1 MKKYMTPDLK
11 VMAFMPEEE
20 IGAAGSKSADSGV
33 TGSNIF
39 NDGEF
44 GSW

>member
-1 MKKYMTPDLK
+1 MTKYMTPDLK

-20 IGAAGSKSADSGV
+20 IGAAGNKAAKSGA
-33 TGSNIF
+33 GSNIF

>member
-1 MKKYMTPDLK
+1 MKKYNAPELK
-11 VMAFMPEEE
+11 VLAFAAEEG
-20 IGAAGSKSADSGV
+20 IAAVGSNTKSAI

-44 GSW
+44 GGW